1 MKESQFLKAI
11 TILSINHSTKI
22 LINKPNNGHV
32 GNLGSTE
39 FTIDIIDCCA
49 SVMNN
54 LIDKGYYLSMKDG
67 LTSVNSLGEFKI
79 N

>member
-22 LINKPNNGHV
+22 LINKPNNGYV

-67 LTSVNSLGEFKI
+67 LTSVNHYGGI
-79 N
+79 QD